1 MNLIFEKIC
10 VNLTQCLVRI
20 KSGIMQNN
28 KNPLI
33 FIIEES
39 TIYKDLI
46 VGYLRSNKYTNIKEF
61 KSGDECMGFLNLK
74 PDIIILDYTIEGMT
88 GLELMK
94 KIKSN
99 HPSIDFIFLSAQNDV
114 EIAVSILKL
123 GASDYVVK
131 NDKAPKRLVRAI
143 EQTIST
149 TNKEKINKG
158 FTIGVLGFFVL
169 LLLLISGIIFITLF
183 FNL

>member
-1 MNLIFEKIC
+1 
-10 VNLTQCLVRI
+10 
-20 KSGIMQNN
+20 MQKT

-46 VGYLRSNKYTNIKEF
+46 VGYLKSNKFPNIKVF
-61 KSGDECMGFLNLK
+61 KNADECMKNIDEN
-74 PDIIILDYTIEGMT
+74 PDVIILDYSIEGVS

-94 KIKSN
+94 KVKATQ
-99 HPSIDFIFLSAQNDV
+99 PQIDFIFLSGQNDV
-114 EIAVSILKL
+114 EVAVSILKL
-123 GASDYVVK
+123 GAADYVVK
-131 NDKAPKRLVRAI
+131 NEKAPKRLLKAI
-143 EQTIST
+143 EQAIVV
-149 TNKEKINKG
+149 TNKAKMNKG

-169 LLLLISGIIFITLF
+169 LLLLIAAIIFIALF

>member
-1 MNLIFEKIC
+1 
-10 VNLTQCLVRI
+10 
-20 KSGIMQNN
+20 MQKT

-46 VGYLRSNKYTNIKEF
+46 VGYLKSNKFPNIKVF
-61 KSGDECMGFLNLK
+61 KNVDECMGHINEN
-74 PDIIILDYTIEGMT
+74 PDIIILDYSIEGVS

-94 KIKSN
+94 KVKSTR
-99 HPSIDFIFLSAQNDV
+99 PQIDFIFLSGQNDV
-114 EIAVSILKL
+114 EVAVSILKL
-123 GASDYVVK
+123 GAADYVVK
-131 NDKAPKRLVRAI
+131 NEKAPKRLLKAI
-143 EQTIST
+143 EQAIIV
-149 TNKEKINKG
+149 TNKEKMNKG

-169 LLLLISGIIFITLF
+169 LLLLIAAIIFIALF

>member
-1 MNLIFEKIC
+1 
-10 VNLTQCLVRI
+10 
-20 KSGIMQNN
+20 MQKT

-46 VGYLRSNKYTNIKEF
+46 VGYLQSHKFSNVKIF
-61 KSGDECMGFLNLK
+61 KSGDECMNQLHLN
-74 PDIIILDYTIEGMT
+74 PDIIILDYSIEGIS

-94 KIKSN
+94 RVKATK
-99 HPSIDFIFLSAQNDV
+99 PLVDFIFLSGQNDV
-114 EIAVSILKL
+114 EVAVSILKL

-131 NDKAPKRLVRAI
+131 NEKAPKRLVNAI
-143 EQTIST
+143 EQAIMN
-149 TNKEKINKG
+149 TNKQKMNKG
-158 FTIGVLGFFVL
+158 FTIGVIGFFVL
-169 LLLLISGIIFITLF
+169 LLFLIAGIIFITLF

>member
-1 MNLIFEKIC
+1 
-10 VNLTQCLVRI
+10 
-20 KSGIMQNN
+20 MQKT

-46 VGYLRSNKYTNIKEF
+46 VGHLRSNKFTNIKEF
-61 KSGDECMGFLNLK
+61 KSGDECLDQLSLN
-74 PDIIILDYTIEGMT
+74 PDIIILDYSIEGIS

-94 KIKSN
+94 KIKATHS
-99 HPSIDFIFLSAQNDV
+99 SIDFIFLSGQNDV
-114 EIAVSILKL
+114 EIAISILKL

-131 NDKAPKRLVRAI
+131 NEKAPVRLVRAI
-143 EQTIST
+143 EQTISN
-149 TNKEKINKG
+149 TNKQKINKG
-158 FTIGVLGFFVL
+158 FTLGVLGFFVL

>member
-1 MNLIFEKIC
+1 
-10 VNLTQCLVRI
+10 
-20 KSGIMQNN
+20 MQKT

-33 FIIEES
+33 FLIEES

-46 VGYLRSNKYTNIKEF
+46 VGYLQSNKYSNLKVF
-61 KSGDECMGFLNLK
+61 KSGDECMANLHLN
-74 PDIIILDYTIEGMT
+74 PDIIILDYSIEGIS

-94 KIKSN
+94 KVKTSR
-99 HPSIDFIFLSAQNDV
+99 PQIDFIFLSGQNDV

-131 NDKAPKRLVRAI
+131 NEKAPKRLVKAI
-143 EQTIST
+143 EQAIMN
-149 TNKEKINKG
+149 TNKEKMNKG

-169 LLLLISGIIFITLF
+169 LMLLIAGIIFIALF

>member
-1 MNLIFEKIC
+1 
-10 VNLTQCLVRI
+10 
-20 KSGIMQNN
+20 MQKT

-46 VGYLRSNKYTNIKEF
+46 VGYLRSNKYTNVKEF
-61 KSGDECMGFLNLK
+61 KSGDECLTQLGLN
-74 PDIIILDYTIEGMT
+74 PDIIILDYSIEGIS

-94 KIKSN
+94 KIKVA
-99 HPSIDFIFLSAQNDV
+99 HPSIDFIFLSGQNDV

-131 NDKAPKRLVRAI
+131 NDKAPVRLVRAI
-143 EQTIST
+143 EQAISD
-149 TNKEKINKG
+149 TNKQKINKG
-158 FTIGVLGFFVL
+158 FTLGVLGFFVL

>member
-1 MNLIFEKIC
+1 
-10 VNLTQCLVRI
+10 
-20 KSGIMQNN
+20 MQKT

-46 VGYLRSNKYTNIKEF
+46 VGYLRSNKFTNIKEF
-61 KSGDECMGFLNLK
+61 KNGDDCLKQLNLN
-74 PDIIILDYTIEGMT
+74 PDIIILDYSIEGIS

-94 KIKSN
+94 KIKGT
-99 HPSIDFIFLSAQNDV
+99 HPSIDFIFLSGQNDV

-131 NDKAPKRLVRAI
+131 NDKAPKRLLRAI
-143 EQTIST
+143 EQAIAS
-149 TNKEKINKG
+149 TNKQKINKG
-158 FTIGVLGFFVL
+158 FTIGVIGFFVL

>member
-1 MNLIFEKIC
+1 MNLISEKNC
-10 VNLTQCLVRI
+10 FNLTHCLVSI
-20 KSGIMQNN
+20 KSDVMQKT

-46 VGYLRSNKYTNIKEF
+46 VGYLRSNKFVNIKEF
-61 KSGDECMGFLNLK
+61 KTGDECMRHLNLN
-74 PDIIILDYTIEGMT
+74 PDIIILDYSIEGT
-88 GLELMK
+88 SGLELMK
-94 KIKSN
+94 KIKVA
-99 HPSIDFIFLSAQNDV
+99 HPSVDFIFLSGQNDV
-114 EIAVSILKL
+114 EIAISILKL
-123 GASDYVVK
+123 GAADYVVK
-131 NDKAPKRLVRAI
+131 NDKAPARLLRAI
-143 EQTIST
+143 EQTIT
-149 TNKEKINKG
+149 KTNKQKSNKG